1 MTAILSLLS
10 GGWKWL
16 AAVGGI
22 AAAIA
27 ASYFG
32 GKKVGNVQ
40 TQAKADVET
49 AKQETQQA
57 EATAQAESDNAKVA
71 KSVQQENA
79 SVTDDNARSRMQQ
92 SKYNSAD

>member
-1 MTAILSLLS
+1 MTTILSLLS

-40 TQAKADVET
+40 TQAKADVKAAEVQSEQVAT
-49 AKQETQQA
+49 VAKQQA
-57 EATAQAESDNAKVA
+57 DNTVKANEIKQ
-71 KSVQQENA
+71 SNA
-79 SVTDDNARSRMQQ
+79 SLSDAAARDKLRKSQFNSDD
-92 SKYNSAD
+92 